1 MKSRIRQALI
11 TVTAATGFLMSAP
24 SQATDLNYNFIE
36 GGYVFNADAG
46 VDGDGFR
53 LRGSVEIAP
62 QIVLM
67 GEMFNLSFD
76 NGGSAKGQM
85 LGAGYLIRYD
95 QQFDLLGSF
104 EVGNL
109 EARGPNPNAA
119 RVDETGFRIG
129 LGVRGVLAPKVEGF
143 GRFVYENFDT
153 SDTYLEFGGF
163 YHVNQQ
169 FRVGGSLQFGGDLD
183 MMTIS
188 ARYSF

>member
-1 MKSRIRQALI
+1 
-11 TVTAATGFLMSAP
+11 
-24 SQATDLNYNFIE
+24 
-36 GGYVFNADAG
+36 
-46 VDGDGFR
+46 
-53 LRGSVEIAP
+53 
-62 QIVLM
+62 
-67 GEMFNLSFD
+67 
-76 NGGSAKGQM
+76 
-85 LGAGYLIRYD
+85 
-95 QQFDLLGSF
+95 
-104 EVGNL
+104 
-109 EARGPNPNAA
+109 PNPNAA